1 MNDTKVPIEPITKI
15 TTTTIVNYSFEITQL
30 IPSTS
35 ATFRVYLYDSNNMIV
50 TIQTYLM
57 FGEDY
62 EQWGSDDEY
71 LIQWI
76 KNKITDTKF

>member
-1 MNDTKVPIEPITKI
+1 MNDIKLSIEPITKI
-15 TTTTIVNYSFEITQL
+15 TSTTIVNYSFEITQL

-35 ATFRVYLYDSNNMIV
+35 ATFRVYLFDSNNMIV
-50 TIQTYLM
+50 TIQTYSM

-62 EQWGSDDEY
+62 KEWGSDDDY